1 MNSLLAE
8 MNYLRSFCYMDDV
21 IITAESLE
29 SHSQKLRELFQRLR
43 EGSLETGWFKCDF
56 MRAEF
61 QFLGH
66 SFSDKVLLLD
76 SKKDRGSTK
85 LPRNKNGD
93 TAKRIPGA
101 MLVLLPVLAELG
113 WGGATAWL
121 SVENKRKVR
130 LEGTTAKRF
139 QTLKSVNYSTDFAV
153 SGLLATVHYC
163 NRRVAWSCRLH
174 IKPWRS
180 RKRSSDNICW

>member
-1 MNSLLAE
+1 
-8 MNYLRSFCYMDDV
+8 MDDV

-113 WGGATAWL
+113 
-121 SVENKRKVR
+121 
-130 LEGTTAKRF
+130 
-139 QTLKSVNYSTDFAV
+139 
-153 SGLLATVHYC
+153 
-163 NRRVAWSCRLH
+163 
-174 IKPWRS
+174 
-180 RKRSSDNICW
+180 